1 MPHPSILIV
10 DDEPSTRLIVRTAL
24 EEDGFE
30 LREAG
35 DVESAW
41 ASALEAPPDLVLCD
55 YEMPGEDGFELV
67 RRIRADERLK
77 STPVIMLTAHN
88 QIRRALEG
96 IAVGTS
102 DYIVKP
108 FDPEDLRTRVLFQL
122 SKGHGDQSIVF
133 PRRRGLRPRVT
144 ARSVSTSRGRR
155 APTRPLSPDAARSST
170 QGSLTS
176 PIKSAPVRC
185 GKVRAASVRSA
196 PASSN
201 ARTTTWAAPIAPG
214 SARARMRTVSMR

>member
-1 MPHPSILIV
+1 MPQPSILIV
-10 DDEPSTRLIVRTAL
+10 DDEPNTRLIVRTAL

-41 ASALEAPPDLVLCD
+41 ASAREAPPDLVLCD

-67 RRIRADERLK
+67 RRIRADEHLK

-122 SKGHGDQSIVF
+122 RKGHGDQSIVF
-133 PRRRGLRPRVT
+133 PEAG
-144 ARSVSTSRGRR
+144 A
-155 APTRPLSPDAARSST
+155 
-170 QGSLTS
+170 
-176 PIKSAPVRC
+176 
-185 GKVRAASVRSA
+185 
-196 PASSN
+196 
-201 ARTTTWAAPIAPG
+201 
-214 SARARMRTVSMR
+214 